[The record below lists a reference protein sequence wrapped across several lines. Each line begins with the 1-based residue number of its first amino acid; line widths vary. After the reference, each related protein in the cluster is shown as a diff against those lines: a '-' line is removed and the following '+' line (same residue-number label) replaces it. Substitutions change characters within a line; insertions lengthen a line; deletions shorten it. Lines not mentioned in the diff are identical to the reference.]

1 MPLCVRKAL
10 PPLLLFM
17 GDCSGSTWVQSLA
30 RAMLIAHDVPFLE
43 KRYEDIKEVRTE
55 VLGNKG
61 PAWKTFRNRLRT
73 AERMGAHYVSK
84 FNTDDLRSRVS
95 GAITDL
101 ARGARVVSVWRSQA
115 LEKLVCLIHDC
126 FLENGN
132 FFMVEKE
139 KRGVFR
145 CSSFTRRPDQTF
157 QDFFVARRAY
167 VRDEVSS
174 QPGGR
179 STCFPYPNG
188 NKSA

>member
-17 GDCSGSTWVQSLA
+17 GDCSGSTWVQSLS

-61 PAWKTFRNRLRT
+61 PAWKTFRNRLRK

-95 GAITDL
+95 GAITKGGKYL
-101 ARGARVVSVWRSQA
+101 TTVVA
-115 LEKLVCLIHDC
+115 GK
-126 FLENGN
+126 NAKNKN
-132 FFMVEKE
+132 FHRLGPGHRAV
-139 KRGVFR
+139 
-145 CSSFTRRPDQTF
+145 SFNMEDSR
-157 QDFFVARRAY
+157 
-167 VRDEVSS
+167 
-174 QPGGR
+174 
-179 STCFPYPNG
+179 
-188 NKSA
+188 

>member
-1 MPLCVRKAL
+1 MHRNAAPMPLCVRKAL

-61 PAWKTFRNRLRT
+61 PAWKTFRNRLRK

-115 LEKLVCLIHDC
+115 LEKLVCLTHDC

-132 FFMVEKE
+132 FFMVEKVWCL
-139 KRGVFR
+139 G
-145 CSSFTRRPDQTF
+145 P
-157 QDFFVARRAY
+157 RA
-167 VRDEVSS
+167 
-174 QPGGR
+174 GR
-179 STCFPYPNG
+179 SSLCGASGPALVMPQV
-188 NKSA
+188 